1 MNINIRTA
9 LSDVSS
15 YSSKGALLILFA
27 IGLLAK
33 TAHAAPVSGS
43 VGFAGEVDC
52 DCYFRQDF
60 VSASDQSPPL
70 SP

>member
-1 MNINIRTA
+1 MNITIRTA

-33 TAHAAPVSGS
+33 TAHAAPISGS
-43 VGFAGEVDC
+43 VGFAGEVYCDC
-52 DCYFRQDF
+52 DFRQDF
-60 VSASDQSPPL
+60 VGIPDQSPPL